1 MNFVIGLIM
10 FFCDLQAR
18 YSLVT
23 EEDWRC
29 VFDEA
34 NGWYGVF
41 QGSTCGHRVK
51 YVRFCRGNYFA
62 I

>member
-18 YSLVT
+18 YGLVS

-34 NGWYGVF
+34 NGWYGVY
-41 QGSTCGHRVK
+41 QGSACSHRVK